1 MLVAGSWQG
10 LHTSLDPCHTRLNN
24 HKLLARGATAQR
36 RHHGLDVPCFHGS
49 PALPKAPLVTKERT
63 YRVPMGAQRGA
74 QKQKKENQIAAAP
87 LLRLKL
93 DH

>member
-1 MLVAGSWQG
+1 
-10 LHTSLDPCHTRLNN
+10 
-24 HKLLARGATAQR
+24 
-36 RHHGLDVPCFHGS
+36 
-49 PALPKAPLVTKERT
+49 
-63 YRVPMGAQRGA
+63 MGAQRGA